1 MEEKKDL
8 ENNRNNENLSAVVSE
23 ELNETATEL
32 ENLCENE
39 EKAADSIVSQFDIKE
54 ENYPKIK
61 QTVHDFVSDYTHKSL
76 ETTDKQFLVRKFSSY
91 PKLFKDAEEIEKT
104 ATDIV
109 DTVYSYEKNKQELDV
124 HMASGKRRESWLAK
138 KIEQG
143 AEVSG
148 AVSVAQYAQH
158 IDTAIENAN
167 DAMMQMIHNLDGSI
181 NQNPNLDGLIA
192 EQHHASTFNID
203 ASVKEKSFTAEPLA
217 SNGKNSVDIVVRD
230 EHGQIVRKYQSKYGK
245 DAETTEGY
253 FENGDYRGQRKLVP
267 EGQGDKIN
275 NANEKIEF
283 TDSKSKHS
291 ETIESKPL
299 SKEAAK
305 AKQEQAQKEGKIDE
319 YTWNDANKGVISRKI
334 GIRAAL
340 SAAFAVGLQGA
351 RIVGRRIWNWAKGEK
366 NQSVEEDVK
375 EFAESA
381 IKSGASAG
389 LTVATSGALTV
400 AARSGWLGKLLM
412 KTPAGHIAAAA
423 CVGIENVKVLYKF
436 SKGELT
442 GEEAIDQAGRATCSV
457 VGGMALGAK
466 GATIGAAIGTVCG
479 PAGTVIGGLAG
490 GFIGGIAGST
500 VGEAV
505 FSAGKKLVTNVVKG
519 IKEAAS
525 EIANAARRAL
535 SRFKNSVKSVKKI
548 FSR

>member
-1 MEEKKDL
+1 MEENKIF
-8 ENNRNNENLSAVVSE
+8 ENNENLSVVTSK
-23 ELNETATEL
+23 ELNETATAL
-32 ENLCENE
+32 ETLCENE
-39 EKAADSIVSQFDIKE
+39 EKAADTIVSQLDIKE
-54 ENYPKIK
+54 DDYPKIK
-61 QTVHDFVSDYTHKSL
+61 RTVHEFVSDYAHKDAG
-76 ETTDKQFLVRKFSSY
+76 TTDKQFLVKKFSGY
-91 PKLFKDAEEIEKT
+91 PELFKDNEEIEKT

-109 DTVYSYEKNKQELDV
+109 EAVYTYETNKHELDA
-124 HMASGKRRESWLAK
+124 HIASGKRRESWLAR

-167 DAMMQMIHNLDGSI
+167 NAMMKTIHNLDGSI

-203 ASVKEKSFTAEPLA
+203 SAVKEKNFTAEPLE
-217 SNGKNSVDIVVRD
+217 SNGKNSVDVVVRD
-230 EHGQIVRKYQSKYGK
+230 ERGQIVRKYQSKYGK

-253 FENGDYRGQRKLVP
+253 FEKGDYRGQRKLVP
-267 EGQGDKIN
+267 EGQGDQIK

-283 TDSKSKHS
+283 TDYKSKNP
-291 ETIESKPL
+291 EKIESTPL
-299 SKEAAK
+299 SKEEAK

-319 YTWNDANKGVISRKI
+319 YTWNDANKGVIARKI
-334 GIRAAL
+334 GGRAAL
-340 SAAFAVGLQGA
+340 SAAFAIGLQGA
-351 RIVGRRIWNWAKGEK
+351 RIVGRRIWNWITGQE

-375 EFAESA
+375 EFAVSA

-389 LTVATSGALTV
+389 VTVATSGALTV

-436 SKGELT
+436 AKGELT

-457 VGGMALGAK
+457 LGGMALGAK
-466 GATIGAAIGTVCG
+466 GASIGASIGTVFG
-479 PAGTVIGGLAG
+479 PVGTAIGGIAG
-490 GFIGGIAGST
+490 GLIGGIAGST

-505 FSAGKKLVTNVVKG
+505 FSAGKKIVSFVANTVRTVATG
-519 IKEAAS
+519 IV
-525 EIANAARRAL
+525 NAA
-535 SRFKNSVKSVKKI
+535 KSVVSGVKNF
-548 FSR
+548 FSRVFG

>member
-1 MEEKKDL
+1 
-8 ENNRNNENLSAVVSE
+8 
-23 ELNETATEL
+23 
-32 ENLCENE
+32 
-39 EKAADSIVSQFDIKE
+39 
-54 ENYPKIK
+54 
-61 QTVHDFVSDYTHKSL
+61 
-76 ETTDKQFLVRKFSSY
+76 
-91 PKLFKDAEEIEKT
+91 
-104 ATDIV
+104 
-109 DTVYSYEKNKQELDV
+109 
-124 HMASGKRRESWLAK
+124 
-138 KIEQG
+138 
-143 AEVSG
+143 
-148 AVSVAQYAQH
+148 H
-158 IDTAIENAN
+158 IDISIKNAN
-167 DAMMQMIHNLDGSI
+167 DAMMKTIHNLDGSI

-203 ASVKEKSFTAEPLA
+203 AAVKEKNFRAEPLE
-217 SNGKNSVDIVVRD
+217 SNGKNSVDVVVRD
-230 EHGQIVRKYQSKYGK
+230 ERGQIVRKYQSKYGK

-253 FENGDYRGQRKLVP
+253 FEKGDYRGQRKLVP

-283 TDSKSKHS
+283 TDYKSKHP

-299 SKEAAK
+299 SKEEAK

-319 YTWNDANKGVISRKI
+319 YTWNDANKGVIARKI
-334 GIRAAL
+334 GGRAAL

-351 RIVGRRIWNWAKGEK
+351 RIIGRRIWNWATGQE
-366 NQSVEEDVK
+366 NQSVGEDVK

-423 CVGIENVKVLYKF
+423 CVGIENIKVLYKF
-436 SKGELT
+436 AKGELT

-466 GATIGAAIGTVCG
+466 GASVGAAIGTVFG
-479 PAGTVIGGLAG
+479 PVGTVIGGIAG
-490 GFIGGIAGST
+490 GLIGGIAGST

-505 FSAGKKLVTNVVKG
+505 FSAGKKIVSFVANGVRTV
-519 IKEAAS
+519 AS
-525 EIANAARRAL
+525 GIANAAR
-535 SRFKNSVKSVKKI
+535 SVVSGVKNFISGL
-548 FSR
+548 FGW

>member
-1 MEEKKDL
+1 MEENKNL
-8 ENNRNNENLSAVVSE
+8 EGNENLPVVVSE
-23 ELNETATEL
+23 ELNATATEL

-39 EKAADSIVSQFDIKE
+39 EKAADSIVAQLDINE
-54 ENYPKIK
+54 EDYPKIK
-61 QTVHDFVSDYTHKSL
+61 RTVHEFVSDYAHKDS
-76 ETTDKQFLVRKFSSY
+76 ETTDKQFLVKKFSGY
-91 PKLFKDAEEIEKT
+91 PKLFKDTEEMEKT

-109 DTVYSYEKNKQELDV
+109 ETVYSYEKNKQELDA
-124 HMASGKRRESWLAK
+124 HIASGKRQESWLAR

-143 AEVSG
+143 AGVSG

-158 IDTAIENAN
+158 IDISIKNAN
-167 DAMMQMIHNLDGSI
+167 DAMMKTIHNLDGSI

-203 ASVKEKSFTAEPLA
+203 AAVKEKNFRAEPLE
-217 SNGKNSVDIVVRD
+217 SNGKNSVDVVVRD
-230 EHGQIVRKYQSKYGK
+230 ERGQIVRKYQSKYGK

-253 FENGDYRGQRKLVP
+253 FEKGDYRGQRKLVP

-283 TDSKSKHS
+283 TDYKSKHP

-299 SKEAAK
+299 SKEEAK

-319 YTWNDANKGVISRKI
+319 YTWNDANKGVIARKI
-334 GIRAAL
+334 GGRAAL

-351 RIVGRRIWNWAKGEK
+351 RIIGRRIWNWATGQE

-423 CVGIENVKVLYKF
+423 CVGIENIKVLYKF
-436 SKGELT
+436 AKGELT

-466 GATIGAAIGTVCG
+466 GASLGAAIGTVFG
-479 PAGTVIGGLAG
+479 PVGTAIGGIAG
-490 GFIGGIAGST
+490 GLIGGIAGST

-505 FSAGKKLVTNVVKG
+505 FSAGKKIVSFVANGVRTV
-519 IKEAAS
+519 AS
-525 EIANAARRAL
+525 GIANAAR
-535 SRFKNSVKSVKKI
+535 SVVSGVKNFISGL
-548 FSR
+548 FG